1 MSLNDPL
8 AQALSNIWNA
18 EKIGKKE
25 CLAGIASN
33 MLKNVLKIFKDND
46 YIESFEVV
54 EDGKAGLIKVNLNG
68 GINKCGVIKPR
79 FSIQKQEFEKFEK
92 RYLPA
97 RNLGII
103 LISTPKGL
111 VTHIQ
116 AREKKTGGRLIAYV
130 Y

>member
-8 AQALSNIWNA
+8 AQALSNMWNA
-18 EKIGKKE
+18 EKIGRKD
-25 CLAGIASN
+25 CIAGIASN

-46 YIESFEVV
+46 YIKGFEVV

-68 GINKCGVIKPR
+68 NINKCGVIKPR
-79 FSIQKQEFEKFEK
+79 FSVQKQEFEKFEK

-103 LISTPKGL
+103 LVSTPKGL